1 MRSLVFHPALH
12 GFWSAGSE
20 LAQQQP
26 IDSDIKVEEGVQ
38 WISGR
43 LHGSCPSMWHLYCYE
58 KLSVPGLR
66 SHTALLENRGRDC
79 RAGDQGATNEARF
92 HCKDVAVQR
101 NCTKTWR
108 SSGSAATAVLP
119 VSIAK
124 CVKSQA
130 VPLLNPSLLSQARKI
145 EGHNVG
151 VTNGRFATTISSVL
165 CHEY

>member
-1 MRSLVFHPALH
+1 MRRLVLCPALRR
-12 GFWSAGSE
+12 FWSAGSE
-20 LAQQQP
+20 LAQPQL
-26 IDSDIKVEEGVQ
+26 IDSDIKVEGVQ
-38 WISGR
+38 WISGS
-43 LHGSCPSMWHLYCYE
+43 LHGSYPSMWHLYRYL
-58 KLSVPGLR
+58 KLSVPGLQ
-66 SHTALLENRGRDC
+66 SHIAVLESRGRGG

-92 HCKDVAVQR
+92 HCKDVAVQGKHTETR
-101 NCTKTWR
+101 R

-119 VSIAK
+119 VSTAK

-151 VTNGRFATTISSVL
+151 VTNRRFATTIFSVL